1 MERQSLDCVIVGGG
15 PAGLSAALYLS
26 RFRRRVII
34 VDSGRSRAGKIPTS
48 HNHPGFAGISGEML
62 LGLMRKQ
69 TVSYGVETLVG
80 SIVSISNT
88 GGSFV
93 LATVDEELTAPC
105 VVLATGI
112 VDVPP
117 DLPGIDRAVAEALVR
132 YCPICDGY
140 EAIDKSIA
148 VYGPLSQAA
157 SKALFLR
164 TYSKRVTLIQ
174 SGDTA
179 DKECLGEL
187 CDAGIHLVSSKRAN
201 FSKTN
206 AGVGVTLGSG
216 DKLEFDV
223 LYPALG
229 CAVGSQLAL
238 ELGADCTDAGFL
250 KVDDKQQTTVAGL
263 YAAGDVVSDLHQLC
277 VAESHAAIA
286 ATAIHNGLPR
296 NLT

>member
-1 MERQSLDCVIVGGG
+1 MTRQSLDCVIIGGG

-34 VDSGRSRAGKIPTS
+34 VDSEGSRAAKIPKS

-69 TVSYGVETLVG
+69 TEDYGVETLLG
-80 SIVSISNT
+80 SIVSLSNK

-93 LATVDEELTAPC
+93 VASTDEELTAPY
-105 VVLATGI
+105 VLLATGI
-112 VDVPP
+112 VDVAP
-117 DLPGIDRAVAEALVR
+117 DLPGIDRAVADALVR

-140 EAIDKSIA
+140 EAIDKNIA
-148 VYGPLSQAA
+148 VYGPLRQAA

-174 SGDTA
+174 IGDMA
-179 DKECLGEL
+179 DKECLREL
-187 CDAGIHLVSSKRAN
+187 CNAGIRLVSSERAK
-201 FSKTN
+201 FSKSN

-223 LYPALG
+223 VYPALG

-238 ELGADCTDAGFL
+238 QLGADCTDAGFI
-250 KVDDKQQTTVAGL
+250 KVDEKQQTTIAGL

-277 VAESHAAIA
+277 VAEGHAAIA
-286 ATAIHNGLPR
+286 ATAIHNRLPR